1 MKAEKG
7 LGSVKRFGVRY
18 GKTVKDRLARI
29 EQEQKKL
36 QMCPYCEQ
44 AKAKRKFVGVY
55 ECSKCG
61 AKFTGRAF
69 FLTKVAEEAA
79 EEGKETPKPEAPEEP
94 EEEKEEET
102 EE

>member
-36 QMCPYCEQ
+36 QLCPYCEQ
-44 AKAKRKFVGVY
+44 LKAKRKFAGVY
-55 ECSKCG
+55 ECSRCN

-69 FLTKVAEEAA
+69 FLIKAA
-79 EEGKETPKPEAPEEP
+79 EKGAEAEKEAQKVEETPEEP
-94 EEEKEEET
+94 EEKEEESD
-102 EE
+102 E